1 MGSKDCLSLF
11 AEVSRSLCDLTDVYS
26 VAHLVSKRLTE
37 SLGLKGCFIKA
48 KRNGSDRLE
57 ILGSYGLSEY
67 FLLSEPTKSRKSI
80 CFHLPDMNICFSN
93 IKEAE
98 EFPEQE
104 QLLIEGIRSVGVV
117 PLEIGQE
124 VRGMV
129 ALFTTTPREFSKD
142 ELLLAE
148 SLASIVIYAFHQQLE
163 RDRCILRE
171 RQYLKSFQEVSAAI
185 NSSLNVNNVLQLVV
199 TKTTELLNAIGCVV
213 RLLDPKTQ
221 QLYVA
226 QSYGLSEEFLH
237 KGPVDAH
244 RSIAENMA
252 GRTVIIDDVF
262 TDPRIQYRA
271 EVVESGI
278 RRILSIPLMVRGKVI
293 GVLRVMAGERPPFS
307 EDEIEFAQ
315 AIAQQC
321 AFALE
326 NARMYQRLKY
336 EYQQLL
342 IDFGYD
348 GSSI

>member
-1 MGSKDCLSLF
+1 MATQDYLSAF
-11 AEVSRSLCDLTDVYS
+11 GEVERALNDLADTHS
-26 VAHLVSKRLTE
+26 VLHLIVRRITE
-37 SLGLKGCFIKA
+37 VLELKGCFVKVR
-48 KRNGSDRLE
+48 RNGQERLE
-57 ILGSYGLSEY
+57 TLGSYGLSEY
-67 FLLSEPTKSRKSI
+67 FLFGEPVRSRKSV
-80 CFHLPDMNICFSN
+80 CFRLPEEVLSCRLVQ
-93 IKEAE
+93 EATDLA
-98 EFPEQE
+98 EQE
-104 QLLIEGIRSVGVV
+104 QLLIEGIRSVTVI
-117 PLEIGQE
+117 PLEVGQE
-124 VRGMV
+124 VRAMV
-129 ALFTTTPREFSKD
+129 ALFGSTPREHTK
-142 ELLLAE
+142 EEITLAKT
-148 SLASIVIYAFHQQLE
+148 LAGLGVYAFFQKEEQN
-163 RDRCILRE
+163 RCIARE
-171 RQYLKSFQEVSAAI
+171 RQYLRSFQEVSAAI
-185 NSSLNVNNVLQLVV
+185 NSSRNVNKVLQLVV
-199 TKTTELLNAIGCVV
+199 EKTTELLYSIGCVV

-271 EVVESGI
+271 EVVETGI
-278 RRILSIPLMVRGKVI
+278 RRILSIPLEVRGKVI
-293 GVLRVMAGERPPFS
+293 GVLRVMAGERPPFT
-307 EDEIEFAQ
+307 EDEVQFAQ

-348 GSSI
+348 GSSK

>member
-1 MGSKDCLSLF
+1 MKESLAVF
-11 AEVSRSLCDLTDVYS
+11 SEVSRALCDLTDVHS
-26 VAHLVSKRLTE
+26 VAHLVSKRITE
-37 SLGLKGCFIKA
+37 TMGLKGSFIKA
-48 KRNGSDRLE
+48 RRNGSDRLE

-67 FLLSEPTKSRKSI
+67 FILSEPPKTRKSL
-80 CFHLPDMNICFSN
+80 CFMLPDAMVCFTN
-93 IKEAE
+93 VKEAE
-98 EFPEQE
+98 DIPEQE
-104 QLLIEGIRSVGVV
+104 QLLIEGIRSVAVI
-117 PLEIGQE
+117 PLELGQE

-129 ALFTTTPREFSKD
+129 ALFASTAREFTK
-142 ELLLAE
+142 EEIMLAE
-148 SLASIVIYAFHQQLE
+148 TLGSFVLYAFYQQLE
-163 RDRCILRE
+163 KDRCIARE

-185 NSSLNVNNVLQLVV
+185 NSSLNVNRVLQLVV

-226 QSYGLSEEFLH
+226 QAYGLSEEFLH

-244 RSIAENMA
+244 KSIAENMA

-271 EVVESGI
+271 EVVETGI

-307 EDEIEFAQ
+307 EDEVEFAQ

-348 GSSI
+348 GSSS